1 MELVLT
7 LLGIGIACVVVG
19 LIVAWITDLNNNDN
33 VLLLLLGSAGL
44 WGGLI
49 ILCGLLPLAIL
60 VKLVQY
66 FWNF

>member
-7 LLGIGIACVVVG
+7 LLGIGIACVIVG
-19 LIVAWITDLNNNDN
+19 LIAKGMDDSGNNV
-33 VLLLLLGSAGL
+33 VLGLLQVAGL
-44 WGGLI
+44 YGGLI
-49 ILCGLLPLAIL
+49 TLCALLPLAIL